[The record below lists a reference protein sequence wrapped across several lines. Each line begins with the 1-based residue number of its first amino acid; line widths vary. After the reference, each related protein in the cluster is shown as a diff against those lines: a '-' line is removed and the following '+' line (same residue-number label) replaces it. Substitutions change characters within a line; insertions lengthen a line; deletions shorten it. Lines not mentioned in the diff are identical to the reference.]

1 MVVVG
6 VGVERM
12 ESADVHV
19 VTEAGLKS
27 FKARNKV
34 NSLHLHTAKQF
45 SRAQIKL
52 SHYMYE

>member
-1 MVVVG
+1 
-6 VGVERM
+6 M

-27 FKARNKV
+27 LKARDKV
-34 NSLHLHTAKQF
+34 NSLHLHNAKQF

-52 SHYMYE
+52 SYYIYE

>member
-1 MVVVG
+1 M
-6 VGVERM
+6 GVERM

-27 FKARNKV
+27 FKARDKV
-34 NSLHLHTAKQF
+34 NSLHTAKQF

-52 SHYMYE
+52 SYYIYE